1 MAKHTHRIP
10 QQQPTNCLS
19 VFDYFVSLVLKGFIS
34 VQYQAFSL
42 EFQSNKRIL
51 LSKISITYYLCV
63 IAKMLNNILVPAIF
77 VSKPIRTD
85 RFTTLQDIIFQELN
99 CLYRD
104 LHKDIPI
111 AKNASE
117 KNFCLLDA
125 QNFSDLFN
133 FPTIELTN
141 IIN

>member
-42 EFQSNKRIL
+42 EFQSNNWIL

-104 LHKDIPI
+104 LNKDIPI

-117 KNFCLLDA
+117 KNFCLKRFGWTGRTEFFRFL
-125 QNFSDLFN
+125 
-133 FPTIELTN
+133 
-141 IIN
+141 